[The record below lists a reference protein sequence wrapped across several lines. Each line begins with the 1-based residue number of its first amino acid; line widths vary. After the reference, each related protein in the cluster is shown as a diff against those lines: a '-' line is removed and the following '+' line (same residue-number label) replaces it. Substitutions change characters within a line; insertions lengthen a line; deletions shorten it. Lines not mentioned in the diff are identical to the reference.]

1 MSLIQTGI
9 LLRSTCVLANFRCII
24 YMRDVN
30 KKAQVFLL
38 ELFYLNPVRTGVS
51 WRTCYLDILRTSG
64 LDGDTYV
71 SLASPQSWNCAHQ
84 SVHIQPGDFQRSF
97 YHYPHIK
104 NINLMPQYERE
115 NELMNDR
122 TRIQYAGARF
132 RDWAEASDS
141 YFYLLDNGP

>member
-1 MSLIQTGI
+1 MDIYDVARFSCSREIVHTSL
-9 LLRSTCVLANFRCII
+9 STYNQEIFNEAFII
-24 YMRDVN
+24 YHHTR
-30 KKAQVFLL
+30 
-38 ELFYLNPVRTGVS
+38 
-51 WRTCYLDILRTSG
+51 
-64 LDGDTYV
+64 
-71 SLASPQSWNCAHQ
+71 
-84 SVHIQPGDFQRSF
+84 
-97 YHYPHIK
+97 